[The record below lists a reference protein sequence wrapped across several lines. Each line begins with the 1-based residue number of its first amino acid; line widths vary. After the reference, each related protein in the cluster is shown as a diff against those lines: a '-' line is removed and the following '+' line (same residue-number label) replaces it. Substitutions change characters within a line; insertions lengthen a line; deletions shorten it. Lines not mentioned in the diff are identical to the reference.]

1 MTERTQKP
9 AVVLITGA
17 SRGIGAA
24 TALAAAREG
33 FDVAINYA
41 NDRAAAESVAAQAR
55 ALGRRAVAVG
65 ADVSVE
71 AEVVALFDAAEQ
83 ALGPVTALVNNA
95 GITGPIGRFA
105 DVRTANLE
113 RILAI
118 NVLGTFL
125 CAREALARH
134 ARHGALEVIVNISS
148 VASTTGSPGEYV
160 HYAASKGAIDTF
172 TVGLGKELAPQGIR
186 VCAVAPGSTF
196 TEIHAR
202 AGEPDRPARVA
213 PKIPLGRLAQPEEI
227 AEAVAWLLGPGASY
241 VTATTVRATGGL

>member
-1 MTERTQKP
+1 MATTKDSNP
-9 AVVLITGA
+9 AVLITGA

-33 FDVAINYA
+33 FDVAVNYA
-41 NDRAAAESVAAQAR
+41 SDRPAAEAVVAQVR
-55 ALGRRAVAVG
+55 ALGRNAVAVAG
-65 ADVSVE
+65 DVASQAAVT
-71 AEVVALFDAAEQ
+71 AMFDQAEQ
-83 ALGPVTALVNNA
+83 ALGPIAALVNNA

-105 DVRTANLE
+105 DVDVHNLE

-134 ARHGALEVIVNISS
+134 ARHGALRVIVNVSS

-160 HYAASKGAIDTF
+160 HYAASKGAVDTF
-172 TVGLGKELAPQGIR
+172 TVGLGKELAVQGIR
-186 VCAVAPGSTF
+186 VCGVAPGSTF
-196 TEIHAR
+196 TEIHAK

-227 AEAVAWLLGPGASY
+227 AEAVVWLLTPAASY
-241 VTATTVRATGGL
+241 VTATVLRATGGL